1 MSGLHGTERFARR
14 YPPAA
19 PEADTAAYYLPF
31 VGGRDL
37 VTVPGEAGSASL
49 LSGVVGGAL
58 PFAEAGAETLYLGD
72 LDGVACLAYRADET
86 AVAEA
91 DRSGMPVRNLFGA
104 LPEAEYTL
112 VGYALHLLNW
122 GEISRFCPKCGG
134 ATEDTPNAW
143 AKTCTACGYC
153 AYPVV
158 SPAVL
163 MLVHDGASRIL
174 LSHKAGWG
182 DRWSI
187 LAGFVEPGET
197 MEGCVARET
206 QEEVGLRVADIVY
219 HGSQPWPYPH
229 QLMIGFTARATDPD
243 APLTVDE
250 SELDGAQ
257 WFNADDLPQL
267 PGKLSLSRQ
276 LIDAWLSAKTIVPA
290 ARH

>member
-1 MSGLHGTERFARR
+1 M
-14 YPPAA
+14 
-19 PEADTAAYYLPF
+19 
-31 VGGRDL
+31 
-37 VTVPGEAGSASL
+37 VTVPGDDGSATL
-49 LSGVVGGAL
+49 LSGTVGDPL
-58 PFAEAGAETLYLGD
+58 PFAEAGAAVLYLGN
-72 LDGVACLAYRADET
+72 LDGAACLAYRAEET

-91 DRSGMPVRNLFGA
+91 DRKATSVRNLFGV

-122 GEISRFCPKCGG
+122 QEISRFCPKCGG
-134 ATEDTPNAW
+134 ATEATPNAW
-143 AKTCTACGYC
+143 AATCTACGYC

-163 MLVHDGASRIL
+163 MLVHDGGNRIL
-174 LSHKAGWG
+174 LSHKPGWG

-206 QEEVGLRVADIVY
+206 QEEVGLRVTDIEY

-229 QLMIGFTARATDPD
+229 QMMIGFMARATDPD
-243 APLTVDE
+243 AALTVDE
-250 SELDGAQ
+250 LELDGAK
-257 WFNADDLPQL
+257 WFDADDLPGL

-276 LIDAWLSAKTIVPA
+276 LIDTWLAGRSSV
-290 ARH
+290 